1 MCHPRHP
8 ARPSAHAPGAG
19 RRAIS
24 LAHGAAHDHDHEA
37 WTRRKFLQGLG
48 LGAAG
53 AALVG
58 GAAPARAFTG
68 SPLLGALSLAETDR
82 VLVLV
87 QLSGGN
93 DGLNTVVPVRN
104 DLYYQARPTLAI
116 PRTDT
121 WALDGDTG
129 LHGALGALRPR
140 WDAGDLAVVQ
150 SVGYDAPNLSH
161 FRATDIW
168 LSGSDSDEVLST
180 GWLGRTLATEYPSYA
195 QEPPS
200 APPAVQIGAS
210 APLLFQGDGVGY
222 SMSVFDVEQF
232 LSVVQGGAAYDVTDV
247 PATPAGDELSFL
259 RSVANDA
266 FRYRDAIADATDRA
280 DNAVPY
286 PDNSFAAT
294 LGAVAR
300 LVKGRM
306 DTRVYLVSLG
316 GFDTHSTQTDRHPAL
331 LQRLGDALAAFYA
344 DLGATADD
352 ERVLTLTF
360 SEFGRR
366 VEENGSAGTDHGA
379 AAPLFLVGPGVDG
392 GLWGDSPDLGDLD
405 RSGNVRHT
413 TDFRSVYATVLER
426 WLGLSAAEV
435 EGALGGSHPALDV
448 IPARAATPT
457 GPVASGPSLSLSP
470 PAPNPVSSTAR
481 VAYALPAAG
490 PARLSLFD
498 VSGRRVAVLADGPAA
513 AGRHEA
519 SLNAGALAAGLYV
532 LRLETP
538 GGAVSQRAT
547 VVR

>member
-8 ARPSAHAPGAG
+8 ARSAPAPQTGAG

-53 AALVG
+53 AALLG
-58 GAAPARAFTG
+58 GAAPARAFAG
-68 SPLLGALSLAETDR
+68 SPLLGSLSRAETDR

-87 QLSGGN
+87 QLAGGN

-104 DLYYQARPTLAI
+104 DLYYQARPTLAV
-116 PRTDT
+116 PGSGT

-129 LHGALGALRPR
+129 LHNALGALRPT
-140 WDAGDLAVVQ
+140 WDTGDLAVVQ
-150 SVGYDAPNLSH
+150 SVGYDGASLSH

-168 LSGSDSDEVLST
+168 LSGSDADDVLST
-180 GWLGRTLATEYPSYA
+180 GWLGRTLAGSYPDFSDA
-195 QEPPS
+195 PPA

-232 LSVVQGGAAYDVTDV
+232 LNVVESGTAYDVADV
-247 PATPAGDELSFL
+247 PATPAGDELAFL
-259 RSVANDA
+259 RTVANDA

-280 DNAVPY
+280 DNAVDY
-286 PDNSFAAT
+286 PDDSFAET

-306 DTRVYLVSLG
+306 DTRVYLVSLR
-316 GFDTHSTQTDRHPAL
+316 GFDTHAGQTDRHPAL

-344 DLGATADD
+344 DLGATGDD

-379 AAPLFLVGPGVDG
+379 AAPLFLLGPGVEG
-392 GLWGDSPDLGDLD
+392 GLWGAAPDLGDLD
-405 RSGNVRHT
+405 RTGTPSRRRPSPSTPSGRGCWT
-413 TDFRSVYATVLER
+413 RSR
-426 WLGLSAAEV
+426 GGAARR
-435 EGALGGSHPALDV
+435 S
-448 IPARAATPT
+448 R
-457 GPVASGPSLSLSP
+457 PSLP
-470 PAPNPVSSTAR
+470 GAR
-481 VAYALPAAG
+481 
-490 PARLSLFD
+490 
-498 VSGRRVAVLADGPAA
+498 RR
-513 AGRHEA
+513 
-519 SLNAGALAAGLYV
+519 S
-532 LRLETP
+532 
-538 GGAVSQRAT
+538 
-547 VVR
+547 